1 MCSMTVTSDK
11 RKFVRHNLYRCVLIK
26 GEPVICSLTSIDILD
41 CYLLNV
47 GFRTD
52 GPHPLNM
59 LGLNLGV
66 DFKNPAL
73 RLPFVWLIGFDNPG
87 NSEL

>member
-1 MCSMTVTSDK
+1 MSDK

-87 NSEL
+87 NSAL

>member
-1 MCSMTVTSDK
+1 
-11 RKFVRHNLYRCVLIK
+11 
-26 GEPVICSLTSIDILD
+26 
-41 CYLLNV
+41 
-47 GFRTD
+47 
-52 GPHPLNM
+52 M